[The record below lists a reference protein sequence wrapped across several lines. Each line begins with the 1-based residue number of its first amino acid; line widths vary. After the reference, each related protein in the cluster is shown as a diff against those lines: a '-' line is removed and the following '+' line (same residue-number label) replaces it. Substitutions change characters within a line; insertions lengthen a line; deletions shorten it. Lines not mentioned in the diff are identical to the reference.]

1 MGQLRKWRLSTLQL
15 GVILGG
21 LALTTLGG
29 IVAAVS
35 YFTTTVDREQLARL
49 EAENAMLRQVHQGF
63 EASVGDL
70 ESRIEDHQLRIHKL
84 AIVAGLSEL
93 APEAGIG
100 GMDRLEI
107 GDGVAEDLVGLEVR
121 LQRMGLGMD
130 LLEHRFDEQRLQIS
144 ATPAITP
151 AKGLLTSGFG
161 YRRDPFTG
169 RRAFHRGVDIVAPRG
184 NEIHATG
191 DGLVI
196 RAGRLPILG
205 SAVYVSHGLGIVTRY
220 GHMSKI
226 HVTPGQRVKRGDV
239 LGFVGS
245 SGRSTG
251 NHVHYEVR
259 VDGEP
264 VDPLG
269 YILDG
274 TNP

>member
-1 MGQLRKWRLSTLQL
+1 
-15 GVILGG
+15 
-21 LALTTLGG
+21 
-29 IVAAVS
+29 
-35 YFTTTVDREQLARL
+35 
-49 EAENAMLRQVHQGF
+49 
-63 EASVGDL
+63 
-70 ESRIEDHQLRIHKL
+70 
-84 AIVAGLSEL
+84 
-93 APEAGIG
+93 
-100 GMDRLEI
+100 MDRLEI

-130 LLEHRFDEQRLQIS
+130 LLERRFDERRLLIS

-184 NEIHATG
+184 HEIHATG

-220 GHMSKI
+220 GHLSKI
-226 HVTPGQRVKRGDV
+226 HVTPGERVMRGDV

-274 TNP
+274 TNAW